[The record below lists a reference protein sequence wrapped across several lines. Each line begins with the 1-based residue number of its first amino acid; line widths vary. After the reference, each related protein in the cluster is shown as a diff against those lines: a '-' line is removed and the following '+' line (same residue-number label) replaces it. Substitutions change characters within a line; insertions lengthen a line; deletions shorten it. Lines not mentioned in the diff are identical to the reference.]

1 LKNRT
6 KIASVLSF
14 VLILAS
20 IINVSATVGVVVGD
34 KFNYNIEMS
43 VIDETS
49 DYTVTGD
56 LEIEVTLIEGNTITF
71 NYSGTDAKIKGTY
84 PDDYD
89 LTDGSEVLSLEIF
102 NDDLL
107 TNASLMSGPFFI
119 DKDFTPKTFSYSAN
133 VSDVMT
139 VEMSI
144 ESEYDD
150 DGVLK
155 NFETTSVFSIPE
167 ISSSEYIVKINRSGF
182 TIPGYSVLI
191 VGLVF
196 LLAIPVIVRKIRR

>member
-1 LKNRT
+1 MKNRT

-155 NFETTSVFSIPE
+155 NFETTSVFGST
-167 ISSSEYIVKINRSGF
+167 EYIVKINRSGF